1 MHLNK
6 CFNYLGFGGYRKEQ
20 DGARLIWEN
29 NAKRKYFMQQLT
41 ENLTAELVVH
51 LIVLT
56 ILSALCSSSDLL
68 ECDTSRIS

>member
-1 MHLNK
+1 
-6 CFNYLGFGGYRKEQ
+6 
-20 DGARLIWEN
+20 
-29 NAKRKYFMQQLT
+29 MQQLT